1 LNHFLL
7 TFLNFNLNQKELNI
21 TSQQLLKNI
30 VYPFVT
36 ENRTSSSSLRQQ
48 TQQFRTGWHV
58 SKVLEKI
65 RGKSQMGSLF
75 DSILYVIF
83 QKYQLCNAAL
93 NNKKAQKSSSK
104 VENFEP
110 EGVDEVELD
119 GRTVAIEL
127 NQRSMPWFTVKE
139 YAETILQIIL
149 SKNFKIIEEEC
160 IFWKSVLNNVP
171 YIFERLKH
179 LKELYPSQY
188 FNQKE
193 ETTVVAVEKE
203 TAPSIRTVQFVINPL
218 HRKGIGRF

>member
-1 LNHFLL
+1 MNHFLL

-93 NNKKAQKSSSK
+93 NNKKSSSK

-188 FNQKE
+188 YNQKE

-218 HRKGIGRF
+218 HRKGIGMCFKN

>member
-1 LNHFLL
+1 
-7 TFLNFNLNQKELNI
+7 
-21 TSQQLLKNI
+21 
-30 VYPFVT
+30 
-36 ENRTSSSSLRQQ
+36 
-48 TQQFRTGWHV
+48 
-58 SKVLEKI
+58 
-65 RGKSQMGSLF
+65 MGSLF

-127 NQRSMPWFTVKE
+127 NQKSMPWFTVKE

-218 HRKGIGRF
+218 HRKGIGMF